1 MEILYQNLLSFL
13 RPYNPVSP
21 RTLARWIM
29 SVLQSSGIDAS
40 ILETHSVRW
49 AASSHAYVTG
59 TPVTDVLKLADWS
72 SERVFRK
79 LCLRDIEK
87 EV

>member
-13 RPYNPVSP
+13 KPYNPVSP

-59 TPVTDVLKLADWS
+59 TPVTDWS

-79 LCLRDIEK
+79 LYLRDIEK

>member
-1 MEILYQNLLSFL
+1 MAIFYQNFFSFL
-13 RPYNPVSP
+13 RPYIPVSH

-29 SVLQSSGIDAS
+29 SVLQSSGIDAF
-40 ILETHSVRW
+40 ILKTHSVRW

-59 TPVTDVLKLADWS
+59 TPVTDILKLADWS